1 MNDEPPSS
9 LVEPQ
14 RLGITKKIRD
24 KIKGIYQNFSY
35 KPQNKQDI
43 AGSIRDSSDRG
54 VLEKGTLSMM
64 EGALKVSTAK
74 VREIMI
80 PKPQIIFVDSTE
92 EPEDFLPR
100 IIKSRHSRFPVFNKE
115 TEEIEGILLAKD
127 LLPLLSPKNTV
138 KLDLNSLLRP
148 AVLVPESKKLNTLLD
163 EFRASRNHM
172 AIVIDEYGG
181 ITGVV
186 TIEDV
191 LEEIVGEIEDEHDD
205 LQDQMVKRLS
215 DEEFL
220 VSALIP
226 IEDFNKEFNCE
237 LSDKDFDTLGGI
249 VMHHF
254 ARFPRTN
261 DAISI
266 GNLRFVIASTEK
278 RRLKKIRVVKSKK
291 TV

>member
-9 LVEPQ
+9 SVEPQ
-14 RLGITKKIRD
+14 RLGITKKIRE
-24 KIKGIYQNFSY
+24 KIKGIYRNFSY

-64 EGALKVSTAK
+64 EGALKVSTSK

-100 IIKSRHSRFPVFNKE
+100 IIKSRHSRFPVFNKD

-127 LLPLLSPKNTV
+127 LLPLLSPKNTI
-138 KLDLNSLLRP
+138 KLELNSLLRP

-181 ITGVV
+181 ITGLV

-226 IEDFNKEFNCE
+226 IEDFNKEFNSE
-237 LSDKDFDTLGGI
+237 LGHKDFDTLGGI

-278 RRLKKIRVVKSKK
+278 RRLKKIRVIKSK
-291 TV
+291 

>member
-24 KIKGIYQNFSY
+24 KIKEIYRNFSY

-64 EGALKVSTAK
+64 EGALKVSTAQ

-92 EPEDFLPR
+92 EPDDFLPR

-115 TEEIEGILLAKD
+115 TEEIDGILLAKD

-138 KLDLNSLLRP
+138 KLELNSLLRP

-181 ITGVV
+181 ITGLV

-226 IEDFNKEFNCE
+226 IEDFNKEFDCE

-254 ARFPRTN
+254 ARFPRVN

-266 GNLRFVIASTEK
+266 GNLRFIIASTEK
-278 RRLKKIRVVKSKK
+278 RRLKKIRVVKSK
-291 TV
+291 

>member
-9 LVEPQ
+9 SVEPQ

-24 KIKGIYQNFSY
+24 KIKGIYRNFSY

-138 KLDLNSLLRP
+138 KLELNSLLRP

-181 ITGVV
+181 ITGLV

-226 IEDFNKEFNCE
+226 IEDFNKEFNSE
-237 LSDKDFDTLGGI
+237 LGHKDFDTLGGI

-278 RRLKKIRVVKSKK
+278 RRLKKIRVIKSK
-291 TV
+291 

>member
-9 LVEPQ
+9 SVEPQ
-14 RLGITKKIRD
+14 RLGITKKIRE
-24 KIKGIYQNFSY
+24 KIKGIYRNFSY

-64 EGALKVSTAK
+64 EGALKVSTSK

-138 KLDLNSLLRP
+138 KLELNSLLRP

-181 ITGVV
+181 ITGLV

-226 IEDFNKEFNCE
+226 IEDFNKEFNSE
-237 LSDKDFDTLGGI
+237 LGHKDFDTLGGI

-266 GNLRFVIASTEK
+266 GNLRLVIASTEK
-278 RRLKKIRVVKSKK
+278 RRLKKIRVVKSK
-291 TV
+291 

>member
-24 KIKGIYQNFSY
+24 KIKEIYQNFSY

-138 KLDLNSLLRP
+138 KLELNSLLRP

-226 IEDFNKEFNCE
+226 IEDFNKEFNCG

-266 GNLRFVIASTEK
+266 GNLRFIIASTEK
-278 RRLKKIRVVKSKK
+278 RRLKKIRVVKSK
-291 TV
+291 

>member
-9 LVEPQ
+9 LAEPL

-24 KIKGIYQNFSY
+24 KIKEIYQNFSY

-138 KLDLNSLLRP
+138 KLELNSLLRP

-181 ITGVV
+181 ITGLV

-191 LEEIVGEIEDEHDD
+191 LEEIVVEIEDEHDD

-249 VMHHF
+249 VLHHF

-278 RRLKKIRVVKSKK
+278 RRLKKIRVVKSK
-291 TV
+291 